1 MKGAPMKGKTQPVRP
16 ILIQKPLKINGYDID
31 VMGIVSNIVYIRWFE
46 DLRFEFLDR
55 YWPFEN
61 MLKSNRSPVLSTTHV
76 KYRYPLTIYDR
87 LVSEKPLCMH
97 SLAAILP
104 FYNALRFA
112 SRTQKHAQ
120 VEERSHSKSRK
131 CRKREKIS

>member
-1 MKGAPMKGKTQPVRP
+1 MDLQITVKRIEGFCPVYAVNDSFV
-16 ILIQKPLKINGYDID
+16 LEDGY
-31 VMGIVSNIVYIRWFE
+31 
-46 DLRFEFLDR
+46 
-55 YWPFEN
+55 
-61 MLKSNRSPVLSTTHV
+61 
-76 KYRYPLTIYDR
+76 R